1 MAHVLLPR
9 LELKAGECREVCA
22 PSGNCIAMIIQE
34 KKEVFRVSEDVKNES
49 MEFGGIF
56 LV

>member
-1 MAHVLLPR
+1 MLLPR
-9 LELKAGECREVCA
+9 REPKAGECREVCP
-22 PSGNCIAMIIQE
+22 PSGHCIAMIIQE
-34 KKEVFRVSEDVKNES
+34 KKEVFRGSEDVKNES